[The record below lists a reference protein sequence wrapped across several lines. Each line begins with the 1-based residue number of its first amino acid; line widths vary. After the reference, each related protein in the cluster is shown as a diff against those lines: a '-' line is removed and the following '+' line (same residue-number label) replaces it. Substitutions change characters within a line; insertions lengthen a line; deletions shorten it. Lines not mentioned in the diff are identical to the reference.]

1 MEFKISNLN
10 VPSNKKFKKIA
21 DVLLYTL
28 PLYSGA
34 ILLLEASAPK
44 FALICNF
51 IVTLTVITLK
61 GLTKFTAEEPVIEE
75 EPIEETPVVEVEA
88 IKKAK

>member
-1 MEFKISNLN
+1 MEFKISNWD
-10 VPSNKKFKKIA
+10 VPSNKKFKRIA

-51 IVTLTVITLK
+51 IITLTVITLK
-61 GLTKFTAEEPVIEE
+61 ALTKFTAEN
-75 EPIEETPVVEVEA
+75 PVVTTTTVEPE
-88 IKKAK
+88 

>member
-1 MEFKISNLN
+1 MELKISNWGE
-10 VPSNKKFKKIA
+10 PSNKKFKRIA

-51 IVTLTVITLK
+51 IITLTVITLK
-61 GLTKFTAEEPVIEE
+61 ALTKFTAEN
-75 EPIEETPVVEVEA
+75 PVVDTTTVAPE
-88 IKKAK
+88 

>member
-1 MEFKISNLN
+1 MNRINHNKMEFKISNWD
-10 VPSNKKFKKIA
+10 VPSNKKFKRIA

-51 IVTLTVITLK
+51 IITLTVITLK
-61 GLTKFTAEEPVIEE
+61 ALTKFTAEN
-75 EPIEETPVVEVEA
+75 PVVTTTTVEPE
-88 IKKAK
+88 